1 MGQCSYSTDSVYLV
15 ILSVY
20 IELNLRASSFSK
32 TMCMLAKRFIA
43 CGEKRRVCFS
53 DPTLLP
59 ECSHHYVCMYKKN
72 FLSYNVI
79 LNKYTAVYLCILN
92 ILFSVYIQ
100 TVHTLYSYQKIF
112 SFESPIPKIS
122 KKAHIMRF
130 LEIFRENGV
139 WILIICSSL
148 SM

>member
-1 MGQCSYSTDSVYLV
+1 MLLLDWLGLV

-72 FLSYNVI
+72 FLSYDVI
-79 LNKYTAVYLCILN
+79 LNKYTAVYLCISYLVFTYKQCALTFV
-92 ILFSVYIQ
+92 ITTYSPLGPTQVKCQLLFSSIFDAMNFQHTWFGTSSYKKVYYLCI
-100 TVHTLYSYQKIF
+100 
-112 SFESPIPKIS
+112 
-122 KKAHIMRF
+122 
-130 LEIFRENGV
+130 
-139 WILIICSSL
+139 
-148 SM
+148 

>member
-1 MGQCSYSTDSVYLV
+1 MLLLDWLGLV

-72 FLSYNVI
+72 FLSYDVI